1 MITKI
6 KISHKNIGLIRNE
19 LNASKPYEACGM
31 LIGDIFENMV
41 EVNEVMP
48 MCKTKRSKLH
58 FELDPNDFRIAQD
71 YADKIGKQIVGIYHT
86 HPFAPAVLSTGD
98 EIGMENL
105 PLVWL
110 VAGVDEV
117 KAYAWDNGVQPVEIQ
132 EY

>member
-1 MITKI
+1 MR
-6 KISHKNIGLIRNE
+6 ISHENIVMIRRE
-19 LNASKPYEACGM
+19 LRANKPYEACGM
-31 LIGDIFENMV
+31 LIGLSSGNTV
-41 EVNEVMP
+41 EVDKVMP
-48 MCKTKRSKLH
+48 MCKTKHSKLH
-58 FELDPNDFRIAQD
+58 FELDPDDFRTAQD

-110 VAGVDEV
+110 VAGIDGV